1 MQELTRASV
10 GGGSGPL
17 IPRSSGFNGGIVF
30 DCPRFARAFSCVRHL
45 TACLCLFVHIYTTS
59 LCHSLRSEFCCWEY
73 ALRRSLLVVVRQR
86 SVPCLCSCVQ
96 CSWKF
101 INVSALVP
109 FVFVGYVFVLLVRLH
124 PLRGRVRDFIGSGR
138 TGRKFSWSL
147 GSTRLLN
154 ALVV

>member
-1 MQELTRASV
+1 MRASV
-10 GGGSGPL
+10 GGGGFLPTARCGPL

-96 CSWKF
+96 CSWEF
-101 INVSALVP
+101 IIVSALVS
-109 FVFVGYVFVLLVRLH
+109 FVFVEDVFVLLVRVH
-124 PLRGRVRDFIGSGR
+124 PLRGRVRDFIGPCVRERSFR
-138 TGRKFSWSL
+138 DMRL
-147 GSTRLLN
+147 CTRPLN
-154 ALVV
+154 A

>member
-1 MQELTRASV
+1 MRASV
-10 GGGSGPL
+10 GGGSGPPSL
-17 IPRSSGFNGGIVF
+17 VPRDLTAEVVF
-30 DCPRFARAFSCVRHL
+30 DCPRYARAFSCVRHL

-96 CSWKF
+96 CSWEF
-101 INVSALVP
+101 IIVSALVS
-109 FVFVGYVFVLLVRLH
+109 FVFVEDVFVLLVRVH

-147 GSTRLLN
+147 GSTRSLN
-154 ALVV
+154 A